1 VRPGTHEHSAGEVVI
16 AVEGLA
22 VAYDGRAILKDVSFE
37 LHDGETLVIVGS
49 SGCGK
54 STLLRCLVG
63 LLAPSEGRIS
73 ILGKDLSRLSA
84 DEMDAL
90 RREMGVGFQSAALFG
105 SMTIAENV
113 ALPLKELTD
122 LDDSTIGIMTRLKLE
137 HVGLG
142 GYEAFLPSRLSGG
155 MKKRAS
161 IARAIAMDPRF
172 LFLDEPSA
180 GLDPI
185 TAAGLDGL
193 LTRLRTAL
201 GLTLVVVTHE
211 LESAFAIADRMLML
225 DGGVVRI
232 QGTPEE
238 VRACTDPRVRQF
250 FDRKADVETTSGRLA
265 DELLR

>member
-1 VRPGTHEHSAGEVVI
+1 MKPAAHDHPPDEVVI
-16 AVEGLA
+16 AVDGLS
-22 VAYDGRAILKDVSFE
+22 VSYGGRAILKSVSFE
-37 LHDGETLVIVGS
+37 LRDGDTLVIVGP

-63 LLAPSEGRIS
+63 LLSPTAGRIS
-73 ILGKDLSRLSA
+73 ILGKDLAHLSP
-84 DEMDAL
+84 DELDLL

-105 SMTIAENV
+105 SMTIAANV

-142 GYEAFLPSRLSGG
+142 GYEDFLPSRLSGG

-185 TAAGLDGL
+185 TAAGLDDL
-193 LTRLRTAL
+193 LTRLRDAL

-225 DGGVVRI
+225 DAGVVRI
-232 QGTPEE
+232 QGTPAE
-238 VRACTDPRVRQF
+238 VKASADPRVRQF
-250 FDRKADVETTSGRLA
+250 FDRKADADSTRGRLA